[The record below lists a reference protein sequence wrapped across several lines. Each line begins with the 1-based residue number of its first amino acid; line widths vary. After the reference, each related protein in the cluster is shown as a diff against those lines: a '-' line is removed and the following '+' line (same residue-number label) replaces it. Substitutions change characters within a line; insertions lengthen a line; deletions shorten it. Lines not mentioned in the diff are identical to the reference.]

1 MYISKVRIENFR
13 LLRDS
18 TLDLRKNLSLLV
30 GKNNTGKTSLL
41 VLFEKFFQPKSFHYN
56 DFPLA
61 LREKIHILN
70 KDTDIDD
77 LSIRMVLEVQYDEND
92 NLENL
97 SEFIL
102 DLDPEIRTVK
112 ILFECSIKKEI
123 LLKKISGIE
132 GDERKEIIIKN
143 FDRHLKSRIYV
154 FDDSEYDGE
163 DDFFKINPWALKKI
177 DPSMLK

>member
-13 LLRDS
+13 LLRNS

-61 LREKIHILN
+61 LREEIHILN
-70 KDTDIDD
+70 KDTDIDG

-102 DLDPEIRTVK
+102 DLDPEIKTVK
-112 ILFECSIKKEI
+112 ILFECSIKKEH
-123 LLKKISGIE
+123 LLK
-132 GDERKEIIIKN
+132 IKP
-143 FDRHLKSRIYV
+143 Y
-154 FDDSEYDGE
+154 
-163 DDFFKINPWALKKI
+163 
-177 DPSMLK
+177 